1 MRILVIEDD
10 DRIADF
16 LTRALNAEGHTVTR
30 LDTGNDAVFVVQ
42 NGDFEFILL
51 DLMLPGASGL
61 DVCQELR
68 FRKVNIPIIMLTAMD
83 SIEDVVHGLKMGADD
98 YMTKPFDLDELMAR
112 IESASRRYQS
122 TDTVHT
128 ELHIADVRMST
139 DSKAVIVGEVAVS
152 LTAKELAILELLMS
166 NPDKLFSR
174 ERILNNIWGTNVDPL
189 TNVVDVYIG
198 RLRKKLGKDETP
210 FIETVRGM
218 GYRIDHSIM
227 RSQVLRT
234 GE

>member
-16 LTRALNAEGHTVTR
+16 LNRALNAEGYSVTR
-30 LDTGNDAVFVVQ
+30 LDNGNDAVSVVQ
-42 NGDFEFILL
+42 NGDFNCVLL

-68 FRKVNIPIIMLTAMD
+68 FRKISIPIVMLTAMD
-83 SIEDVVHGLKMGADD
+83 SIDDIVHGLKMGADD
-98 YMTKPFDLDELMAR
+98 YMTKPFDLEELLAR
-112 IESASRRYQS
+112 IETVCRRHQVEDDS
-122 TDTVHT
+122 NAEHV
-128 ELHIADVRMST
+128 IADVILNT
-139 DSKAVIVGEVAVS
+139 DTKTVSVREQSIS
-152 LTAKELAILELLMS
+152 LTAKELAILELLMC

-198 RLRKKLGKDETP
+198 RLRKKLGKADKP

-218 GYRIDHSIM
+218 GYRIDL
-227 RSQVLRT
+227 QVRT
-234 GE
+234 ESKIS

>member
-1 MRILVIEDD
+1 MRVLVIEDD

-16 LTRALNAEGHTVTR
+16 LNRALNAEGYSVTR
-30 LDTGNDAVFVVQ
+30 LDNGNDAVSVVQ
-42 NGDFEFILL
+42 NGDFNCILL

-68 FRKVNIPIIMLTAMD
+68 FRKISIPIIMLTAMD
-83 SIEDVVHGLKMGADD
+83 GIEDIVHGLKMGADD
-98 YMTKPFDLDELMAR
+98 YMTKPFDLEELLAR
-112 IESASRRYQS
+112 IETVCRRYQVE
-122 TDTVHT
+122 DEVNGVHV
-128 ELHIADVRMST
+128 IADVTLNT
-139 DSKAVIVGEVAVS
+139 DTKTVTVDDQLVS

-198 RLRKKLGKDETP
+198 RLRKKLGKVDKP

-218 GYRIDHSIM
+218 GYRIDVQIKTCNS
-227 RSQVLRT
+227 R
-234 GE
+234 

>member
-1 MRILVIEDD
+1 MRILVVEDD

-16 LTRALNAEGHTVTR
+16 LGRALHAEGHNVTR
-30 LDTGNDAVFVVQ
+30 LSTGIEVVSVVL

-68 FRKVNIPIIMLTAMD
+68 FRKVDTPIIMLTAMD
-83 SIEDVVHGLKMGADD
+83 GIEDVIHGLKMGADD

-112 IESASRRYQS
+112 IESVSRRQMGS
-122 TDTVHT
+122 
-128 ELHIADVRMST
+128 DVVDPRLCIDDVQMNT
-139 DSKAVIVGEVAVS
+139 DSKIVTVGGAFIS
-152 LTAKELAILELLMS
+152 LTAKEMAILELLMS
-166 NPDKLFSR
+166 NPGKLFSR

-198 RLRKKLGKDETP
+198 RLRKKLGKDELP

-218 GYRIDHSIM
+218 GYRIN
-227 RSQVLRT
+227 QGVL
-234 GE
+234 EVD

>member
-1 MRILVIEDD
+1 MRILVVEDD

-16 LTRALNAEGHTVTR
+16 LTRALNAEGHSVTR
-30 LDTGNDAVFVVQ
+30 LDSGNDAVSVVQ

-68 FRKVNIPIIMLTAMD
+68 FRKIDIPIIMLTAMD
-83 SIEDVVHGLKMGADD
+83 SIEDVVHGLRMGADD

-112 IESASRRYQS
+112 IETVGRRQRS
-122 TDTVHT
+122 VDTVSPQ
-128 ELHIADVRMST
+128 LCLADVRMNT
-139 DSKAVIVGEVAVS
+139 DSKSVAVNDRDIS

-198 RLRKKLGKDETP
+198 RLRKKLGKDDKP

-218 GYRIDHSIM
+218 GYRMHQSVI
-227 RSQVLRT
+227 SQGAVD
-234 GE
+234 